1 MNNLVVNHRFSP
13 TFLNFFAVA
22 CSETSKWIL
31 LPKPNSL
38 APKSRHSED
47 DERVLKLF
55 EYEAKEIAQQYN
67 LPLPKGFVAASAQE
81 AREAFLKLGQPS
93 MIKAQVLVAGRG
105 KAGGIK
111 PASTPQEAEEVANS
125 IFSMTIKGEKVA
137 KVLVEQKLTSK
148 HELYVSIVVD
158 RSSRCYT
165 ILCSSEGGVDIEQV
179 ADEDPEKIIR
189 HKLEPLIG
197 LQDFESR
204 AVAKELG
211 YSGKQ
216 MNQVGSIISK
226 LFQIMIEY
234 DAELI
239 ESNPLIETE
248 SGDLIAADLRILL
261 DDNALFRHPKFI
273 ERMKTFEPDMTPLEA
288 KAREKSLAYVEL
300 DGDVGIIG
308 NGAGLVMATLDM
320 ILDYKGKPANFCDVG
335 GGASEERIAAAL
347 EIVLAN
353 PRVNVLLINI
363 MGGITRCDDVARAIL
378 DIQKSMGITKPMVI
392 RLVGTNE
399 KEGQKILAAANIP
412 SLNSMEEAAAKAVE
426 LLAKA
431 S

>member
-1 MNNLVVNHRFSP
+1 
-13 TFLNFFAVA
+13 
-22 CSETSKWIL
+22 
-31 LPKPNSL
+31 
-38 APKSRHSED
+38 
-47 DERVLKLF
+47 LKLF
-55 EYEAKEIAQQYN
+55 EYEAKEIAQQYG
-67 LPLPKGFVAASAQE
+67 LLVPRGIVASTPQE
-81 AREAFLKLGQPS
+81 TKEAFQKLNQPS

-111 PASTPQEAEEVANS
+111 PASNPDEAFEVAKTLLA
-125 IFSMTIKGEKVA
+125 MTIKGEKVA

-148 HELYVSIVVD
+148 HERYLSIVVD

-165 ILCSSEGGVDIEQV
+165 LLCSTEGGVDIEQI
-179 ADEDPEKIIR
+179 AIQSPEKIIR
-189 HKLEPLIG
+189 HKIDPLIG
-197 LQDFESR
+197 LQPFESR
-204 AVAKELG
+204 LVARRLG

-216 MNQVGSIISK
+216 MNQLTSVISK
-226 LFQIMIEY
+226 LYEIMLDY

-248 SGDLIAADLRILL
+248 NGELVAADLRILL
-261 DDNALFRHPKFI
+261 DDNSLFRHQKFL
-273 ERMKTFEPDMTPLEA
+273 ERMKTFEPDMTDLEV
-288 KAREKSLAYVEL
+288 KAREKDLAYVEL

-320 ILDYKGKPANFCDVG
+320 ILDYNGKPANFCDVG
-335 GGASEERIAAAL
+335 GGASEERIASAL

-353 PRVNVLLINI
+353 PRVKVLLINI

-378 DIQKSMGITKPMVI
+378 DIQKKMGIAKPMVI

-399 KEGQKILAAANIP
+399 EEGQRILAAANIP

-426 LLAKA
+426 LIPKVK
-431 S
+431 